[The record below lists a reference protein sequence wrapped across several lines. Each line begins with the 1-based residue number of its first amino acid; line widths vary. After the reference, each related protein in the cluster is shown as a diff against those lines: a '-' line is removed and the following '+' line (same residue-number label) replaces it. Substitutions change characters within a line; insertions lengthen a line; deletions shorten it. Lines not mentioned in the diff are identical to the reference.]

1 MKGQIEM
8 EPIRT
13 DREERQKRNQINRN
27 KRDFIEVLKENEMNP
42 SQKNVNEEIM
52 QQQVLEFEEVLSQ

>member
-1 MKGQIEM
+1 M